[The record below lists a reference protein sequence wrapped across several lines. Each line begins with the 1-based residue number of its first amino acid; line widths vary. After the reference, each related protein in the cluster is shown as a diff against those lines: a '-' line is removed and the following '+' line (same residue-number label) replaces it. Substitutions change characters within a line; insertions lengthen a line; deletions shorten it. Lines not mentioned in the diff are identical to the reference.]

1 MKFEIKHRFNGKIL
15 FSMETETMKLTL
27 EAAVKS
33 GANLCGAY
41 LSGAYLSGANL
52 SGADLGGADL
62 SGTNLS
68 GANLS
73 GADLGGA
80 YLGGAYLKSA
90 NLSNADLSDTNLIGA
105 NLSNAYLGGS
115 GAYFSGAKGGPFPIF
130 ITSDQYGFQ
139 QANADGSVLR
149 SGCIEKPLDWWV
161 ENIRRT
167 AERHNYTPRQVDEY
181 EVFVE
186 MFAKI
191 AEIRKKHATPT
202 PESEAHD
209 GYK

>member
-33 GANLCGAY
+33 
-41 LSGAYLSGANL
+41 
-52 SGADLGGADL
+52 
-62 SGTNLS
+62 
-68 GANLS
+68 
-73 GADLGGA
+73 
-80 YLGGAYLKSA
+80 
-90 NLSNADLSDTNLIGA
+90 GA

>member
-33 GANLCGAY
+33 DADLGGVD
-41 LSGAYLSGANL
+41 LSGAYLSG
-52 SGADLGGADL
+52 
-62 SGTNLS
+62 TNL
-68 GANLS
+68 
-73 GADLGGA
+73 
-80 YLGGAYLKSA
+80 
-90 NLSNADLSDTNLIGA
+90 
-105 NLSNAYLGGS
+105 
-115 GAYFSGAKGGPFPIF
+115 SGAKGGPFPIF